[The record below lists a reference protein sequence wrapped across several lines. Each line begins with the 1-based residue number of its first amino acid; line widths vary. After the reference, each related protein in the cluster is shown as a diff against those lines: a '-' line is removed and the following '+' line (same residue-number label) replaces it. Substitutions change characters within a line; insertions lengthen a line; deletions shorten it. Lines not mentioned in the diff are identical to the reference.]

1 MIVFLRLLFLTV
13 LGVMTWGTLRASMA
27 QGMFDIPSA
36 VTSNPWFQVTL
47 FDAYFAFLTACVWIA
62 WKEQRTAARVLW
74 VIAVLLWGNFAIAT
88 YMLIEL
94 FRIPTTGSLDEVFT
108 RKRPGSLPLPATL
121 AALGAVV
128 YLASARSLLT
138 GAS

>member
-1 MIVFLRLLFLTV
+1 M
-13 LGVMTWGTLRASMA
+13 
-27 QGMFDIPSA
+27 
-36 VTSNPWFQVTL
+36 
-47 FDAYFAFLTACVWIA
+47 
-62 WKEQRTAARVLW
+62 LW

-108 RKRPGSLPLPATL
+108 RKRPGSIPLPATL

-128 YLASARSLLT
+128 YLASARSLFA
-138 GAS
+138 GAP